1 MVARRD
7 CVIDLK
13 VTSADYPEDET
24 RHSGVGD
31 YGTFT
36 FHSSGGRGQV
46 HLSAHREATGY
57 PGSAS
62 QLAICRCRGDSEWRS
77 CRKDDYFRRL
87 GA

>member
-46 HLSAHREATGY
+46 HLSAHR
-57 PGSAS
+57 
-62 QLAICRCRGDSEWRS
+62 RGDWLPRFSFAA
-77 CRKDDYFRRL
+77 CNLPLQGRL
-87 GA
+87 GMAFLQEG